1 MLADEI
7 KGLNHT
13 DLSWVPTSL
22 QIFRICVSHCLIQCA
37 VWMFSTNF
45 IARALNMYTSGQTAI
60 CSSDELHHASRWNF
74 AIFWPNV
81 SQCPYPVFR
90 TGFFYFTCCVIV
102 FCVWNYRFQKVYI
115 ITVIDCLFVSLCLCF
130 VKIDCHLLTHWLKVS
145 SKTKK
150 DNIPKWM
157 HFRKS
162 SKGLGGSFLIQKIT
176 WQTLDLYTGL

>member
-1 MLADEI
+1 MCLTLFDTMRCVNVQHQFHSKSLKYVHQWSDSHLFI
-7 KGLNHT
+7 
-13 DLSWVPTSL
+13 WWTSS
-22 QIFRICVSHCLIQCA
+22 CIQ
-37 VWMFSTNF
+37 MK
-45 IARALNMYTSGQTAI
+45 
-60 CSSDELHHASRWNF
+60 F

-102 FCVWNYRFQKVYI
+102 FCEWNYRFQKVYI

-130 VKIDCHLLTHWLKVS
+130 VKINCHLLTHWLKVS

-162 SKGLGGSFLIQKIT
+162 SKGVGGSFLILKIT